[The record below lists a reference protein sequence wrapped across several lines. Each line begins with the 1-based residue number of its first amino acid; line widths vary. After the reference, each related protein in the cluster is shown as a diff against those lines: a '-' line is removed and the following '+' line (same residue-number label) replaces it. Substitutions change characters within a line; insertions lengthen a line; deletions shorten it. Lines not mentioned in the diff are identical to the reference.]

1 MARRSLLSFQPAPG
15 GLPWVVSGR
24 HRHSKAIKHPYPKEF
39 FAQESE
45 DFIRLEIPRT
55 LASKALAKVP
65 YAFALNAIVN
75 EKPEVAKQVG
85 GPALFSRPSAMDSTS
100 LQTRYPMICNNCLP
114 NSQGSEFRDAPF
126 HITLQ
131 LSQGVFLKP
140 ARDSSFL
147 VEPMTD
153 AKKNART
160 ENASL
165 TTARPL
171 D

>member
-1 MARRSLLSFQPAPG
+1 MAWRSLLSFRPAPG

-24 HRHSKAIKHPYPKEF
+24 RRHSKAIKHPYPKEF

-45 DFIRLEIPRT
+45 DFIRLETPRT

-85 GPALFSRPSAMDSTS
+85 GPALFSHPSAMDSTS

-114 NSQGSEFRDAPF
+114 NSQGSELVMLRSTSLGNCREASFSNPLEI
-126 HITLQ
+126 H
-131 LSQGVFLKP
+131 LS
-140 ARDSSFL
+140 SW
-147 VEPMTD
+147 
-153 AKKNART
+153 
-160 ENASL
+160 SL
-165 TTARPL
+165 
-171 D
+171 